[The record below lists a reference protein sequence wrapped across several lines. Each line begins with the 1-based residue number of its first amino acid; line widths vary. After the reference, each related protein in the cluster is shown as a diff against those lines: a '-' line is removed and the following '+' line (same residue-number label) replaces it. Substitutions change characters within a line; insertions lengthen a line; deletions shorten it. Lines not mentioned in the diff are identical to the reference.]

1 MTQIFEG
8 TWSYRSLLNNPD
20 LNASFDS
27 LRFGMGTLV
36 LAAAQGNAVTGSIG
50 GPGWSLA
57 ITGTHSPGDPARLQ
71 LEGRGM
77 IENEEWVYAY
87 LGYLVPTWPKSVD
100 QRDTIAGSVMRVV
113 PHSNGQAPAGFV
125 ASFYAVRQ

>member
-1 MTQIFEG
+1 MPQKFEG

-20 LNASFDS
+20 LSVDFNS

-36 LAAAQGNAVTGSIG
+36 LSAGKDGSVSGSIG

-57 ITGTHSPGDPARLQ
+57 ITGTAKTGDPEQVL

-77 IENEEWVYAY
+77 IDNEEWVYAY
-87 LGYLVPTWPKSVD
+87 LGYVVPAWPNGVD
-100 QRDTIAGSVMRVV
+100 QRDVIAGSVIRVV
-113 PHSNGQAPAGFV
+113 PHSNGQATAGFV